1 MNSRAATCALVAD
14 ALFVSAGSP
23 TPRAAGDAV
32 VEKNFTIKLKIRD
45 EASGLTVE
53 AKKAVAKGTSA
64 FDAVRHVVAM
74 GYRTDPEIG
83 PVVTSLC
90 GSRHR
95 RARPGR
101 AASMGNLAGTSAAW
115 G

>member
-64 FDAVRHVVAM
+64 CDVVRHVVAM
-74 GYRTDPEIG
+74 
-83 PVVTSLC
+83 
-90 GSRHR
+90 
-95 RARPGR
+95 A
-101 AASMGNLAGTSAAW
+101 
-115 G
+115 